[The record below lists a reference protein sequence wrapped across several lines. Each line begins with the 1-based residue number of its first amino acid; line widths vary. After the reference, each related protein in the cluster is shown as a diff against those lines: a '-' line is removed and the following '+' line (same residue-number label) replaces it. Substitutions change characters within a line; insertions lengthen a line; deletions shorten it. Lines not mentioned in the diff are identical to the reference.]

1 MNEARDLQHPE
12 IAQIEKTGYPWFPR
26 KVTIEATEED
36 AKAYCQYSYDAFFNF
51 LLATYPHAVNSYL
64 DDNEDLFDEF
74 VVRHV
79 Q

>member
-12 IAQIEKTGYPWFPR
+12 ITQIERTGYPWFPR

-36 AKAYCQYSYDAFFNF
+36 AKAYCQHSYDTFFNF
-51 LLATYPHAVNSYL
+51 LLASYPQAVDSYL
-64 DDNEDLFDEF
+64 DDNEDLFNDF

>member
-12 IAQIEKTGYPWFPR
+12 ITQTERIGYPWFPR

-36 AKAYCQYSYDAFFNF
+36 AKAYCQHSYDAFFNF
-51 LLATYPHAVNSYL
+51 LLASYPQAVDSYL
-64 DDNEDLFDEF
+64 DDNADLFDDF